1 MASTGIATNGPAAGR
16 RGRRRGWLRQAPEA
30 LTAGAFAPETLTSA
44 PPADE
49 VPDARL
55 QGHWLLASMGKRV
68 LRPGGLHLTREMLEA
83 AAQHAGDRIVEFGPG
98 VGLTAAELLAA
109 RPAFYVGIEPNTEG
123 RAKLDAVLAGRP
135 ARVVTAEAS
144 ATGLDAGSADLVVGE
159 AMLTMSS
166 PQQRR
171 AIVAEAARVLAAGGR
186 YAIHELALADTVPDP
201 DRRTGRG
208 EVSREIS
215 ATIKVGATPVKLA
228 VWRALLT
235 DAGFDVVWQGTA
247 PMRLLEPS
255 RLIADEGPIGFA
267 RFATN
272 MIRRPE
278 ARRRVLAMRNS
289 FRAHKADLSAVAMV
303 AVKRPT
309 QH

>member
-1 MASTGIATNGPAAGR
+1 M
-16 RGRRRGWLRQAPEA
+16 
-30 LTAGAFAPETLTSA
+30 
-44 PPADE
+44 
-49 VPDARL
+49 
-55 QGHWLLASMGKRV
+55 
-68 LRPGGLHLTREMLEA
+68 
-83 AAQHAGDRIVEFGPG
+83 EFGPG

-186 YAIHELALADTVPDP
+186 YAIHELALADAAP

-215 ATIKVGATPVKLA
+215 RTIKVGATPVKLA
-228 VWRALLT
+228 AWRALLT

-289 FRAHKADLSAVAMV
+289 FRAYKADLSAVAMV

>member
-1 MASTGIATNGPAAGR
+1 MRTASEAAAIDE
-16 RGRRRGWLRQAPEA
+16 QAA
-30 LTAGAFAPETLTSA
+30 QT
-44 PPADE
+44 
-49 VPDARL
+49 PDSRL

-68 LRPGGLHLTREMLEA
+68 LRPGGLHLTREMLGA
-83 AAQHAGDRIVEFGPG
+83 AAPHAGDRIVEFGPG

-109 RPAFYVGIEPNTEG
+109 NPAFYVGIEPNTES

-159 AMLTMSS
+159 AMLTMCS

-171 AIVAEAARVLAAGGR
+171 EIVAEAARVLAPGGR
-186 YAIHELALADTVPDP
+186 YAIHELALSDSAPDP
-201 DRRTGRG
+201 DQRTARG
-208 EVSREIS
+208 DVARDIS
-215 ATIKVGATPVKLA
+215 QKIKVGATPVKLA
-228 VWRALLT
+228 VWQALLV
-235 DAGFDVVWQGTA
+235 DAGFDVVWQGSA
-247 PMRLLEPS
+247 PMRLLEPT

-267 RFATN
+267 RFVTN

-289 FRAHKADLSAVAMV
+289 FRAHKADLSAIAMV
-303 AVKRPT
+303 AVKKPAR
-309 QH
+309 H

>member
-1 MASTGIATNGPAAGR
+1 MASTGIATKGSAAGR

-30 LTAGAFAPETLTSA
+30 LTAETRTSGI
-44 PPADE
+44 PADE

-83 AAQHAGDRIVEFGPG
+83 AAPHAGDRIVEFGPG

-109 RPAFYVGIEPNTEG
+109 RPPFYVGIEPNTEG

-186 YAIHELALADTVPDP
+186 YAIHELALADTAPTP
-201 DRRTGRG
+201 TGAPAAARCRARSRPRSRWGPRR
-208 EVSREIS
+208 
-215 ATIKVGATPVKLA
+215 
-228 VWRALLT
+228 
-235 DAGFDVVWQGTA
+235 
-247 PMRLLEPS
+247 
-255 RLIADEGPIGFA
+255 
-267 RFATN
+267 
-272 MIRRPE
+272 
-278 ARRRVLAMRNS
+278 
-289 FRAHKADLSAVAMV
+289 
-303 AVKRPT
+303 
-309 QH
+309 